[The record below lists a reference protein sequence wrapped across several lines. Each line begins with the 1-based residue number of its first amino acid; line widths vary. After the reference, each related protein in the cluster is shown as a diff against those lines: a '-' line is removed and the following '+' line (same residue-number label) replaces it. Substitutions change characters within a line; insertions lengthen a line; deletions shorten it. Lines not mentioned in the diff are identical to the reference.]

1 MQKIFVG
8 NKPIILTTEVK
19 KEINFKN
26 FLIDSVGIEKIL
38 STLKKDKFEAIHLI
52 GSDLDRMLKI
62 FLKFLPNVIAGGGK
76 VVNPS
81 GQILFIFRNGKWDL
95 PKGKAETRE
104 TIDKTALREV
114 EEETGIKG
122 LQITKPLEITYH
134 IFKRNNK
141 YQIKKTYWFE
151 MFSDYKGDLKP
162 QLSEGITKV
171 KWIDPKKLK
180 KVKKNI
186 YANIEGLL

>member
-76 VVNPS
+76 VLNPS

-151 MFSDYKGDLKP
+151 MFSDYTGDLKP

-171 KWIDPKKLK
+171 KWILSL
-180 KVKKNI
+180 I
-186 YANIEGLL
+186 HI

>member
-52 GSDLDRMLKI
+52 GNDLDRMLKI
-62 FLKFLPNVIAGGGK
+62 FLKFLPNVTAGGGK
-76 VVNPS
+76 VLNPS

-104 TIDKTALREV
+104 TIDQTALREV

-151 MFSDYKGDLKP
+151 MFSDYTGDLKP

-171 KWIDPKKLK
+171 KWIGPKKLK

>member
-8 NKPIILTTEVK
+8 NKPIILTTEVN

-95 PKGKAETRE
+95 PKGKSESRE
-104 TIDKTALREV
+104 TIDQTALREV
-114 EEETGIKG
+114 KEETGIKG
-122 LQITKPLEITYH
+122 LHITKPLEITYH

>member
-76 VVNPS
+76 VLNPS

-104 TIDKTALREV
+104 TIDQTALREV

-151 MFSDYKGDLKP
+151 MFSDYTGDLKP

-171 KWIDPKKLK
+171 KWIGPNKLK

>member
-95 PKGKAETRE
+95 PKGKSESRE
-104 TIDKTALREV
+104 TIDQTALREV
-114 EEETGIKG
+114 KEETGIKG
-122 LQITKPLEITYH
+122 LHITKPLEITYH

-141 YQIKKTYWFE
+141 YHIKKTYWFE

>member
-8 NKPIILTTEVK
+8 NKPIILTTEVN

-38 STLKKDKFEAIHLI
+38 STLKKDKFEAVHLI
-52 GSDLDRMLKI
+52 GSDLNRMLKI

-95 PKGKAETRE
+95 PKGKSESRE
-104 TIDKTALREV
+104 TIDQTALREV
-114 EEETGIKG
+114 KEETGIKG
-122 LQITKPLEITYH
+122 LHITKPLEITYH

>member
-19 KEINFKN
+19 KEIKFKN

-76 VVNPS
+76 VLNPS

-95 PKGKAETRE
+95 PKGKSESRE
-104 TIDKTALREV
+104 TIDQTALREV
-114 EEETGIKG
+114 KEETGIKG
-122 LQITKPLEITYH
+122 LHITKPLEITYH

-141 YQIKKTYWFE
+141 YHIKKTYWFE

>member
-95 PKGKAETRE
+95 PKGKSESRE
-104 TIDKTALREV
+104 TIDQTALREV
-114 EEETGIKG
+114 KEETGIKG
-122 LQITKPLEITYH
+122 LHITKPLEITYH